1 MLLLI
6 VSYIKVP
13 ALVEPHIPS
22 HGEWVARHLR
32 EGKFL
37 FAGPKKNGLGGV
49 IGAKDMDKTVLLQI
63 LAEDSYVKA
72 DVAEYQIVDVAFK
85 AAAAGFESLKG
96 E

>member
-22 HGEWVARHLR
+22 HGEWVVRHLK
-32 EGKFL
+32 EGNFL

-49 IGAKDMDKTVLLQI
+49 IGAKHMDKSVLLQI

-72 DVAEYQIVDVAFK
+72 DVAEYQIVEVDFK
-85 AAAAGFESLKG
+85 AVAAGFESLTG
-96 E
+96 D